1 MFTTRVSLV
10 YVIQIFCFIELIYR
24 FLLPVNEWKH
34 PPSPK
39 TPKNYYKTIYRM
51 QPHPILSNSLLAAF
65 NINNEVAIWDLE
77 TAAVTQKLWAGVGSD
92 LAGKMSPS
100 QHSVRAILPFIS
112 DEVPLVLTAGTD
124 HCIRLWDLVSAE
136 RSERIIEAADTEYVK
151 REIKFNEVFKND
163 ITIFQEETSP
173 PRVIHKGTESRQKLD
188 SPPNGHQDTITDL
201 AMVRT
206 SLSRD
211 SVSQNFIVSVSRDGV
226 MKVWK

>member
-1 MFTTRVSLV
+1 MW
-10 YVIQIFCFIELIYR
+10 E
-24 FLLPVNEWKH
+24 
-34 PPSPK
+34 
-39 TPKNYYKTIYRM
+39 
-51 QPHPILSNSLLAAF
+51 
-65 NINNEVAIWDLE
+65 LE

-100 QHSVRAILPFIS
+100 QHSVRAILPFLS
-112 DEVPLVLTAGTD
+112 DDTPLVLTAGTD
-124 HCIRLWDLVSAE
+124 QCIRVWDLVSAG
-136 RSERIIEAADTEYVK
+136 RSERIVEAADTEYLK

-206 SLSRD
+206 SPSRD
-211 SVSQNFIVSVSRDGV
+211 TVSQNFVVSVSRDGV